1 MLIFENIHSFT
12 ESRDKMT
19 FSEKLYNEAKSV
31 GVELSKKALEN
42 FKTYYGMLIEYN
54 EKMNLTAITEESE
67 VIVKHFA
74 DSLCLLS
81 KVGMKENAKV
91 IDVGTGAGFPGIVLK
106 IARPDI
112 ELTLLD
118 SLNKRLVFLDT
129 VLSEIGL
136 SAQLIHSR
144 AEDGGQD
151 IDLRESYDFV
161 VSRAVAQLNV
171 LSEYCLPYARL
182 GGSFVALKGPDAENE
197 ILNAKKAVQILGGK
211 LKKPFKFSLP
221 NDGGERTIIVIEKN
235 QTTPDKY
242 PRNSGK
248 IKAKPL

>member
-42 FKTYYGMLIEYN
+42 FKTYYDMLIEYN

-91 IDVGTGAGFPGIVLK
+91 IDVGTGAGFPGIPLL

-112 ELTLLD
+112 RLTLLD
-118 SLNKRLVFLDT
+118 GLNKRLLFLAD
-129 VLSEIGL
+129 VLDKIGL
-136 SAQLIHSR
+136 TAEILHSR
-144 AEDGGQD
+144 AEEGANNQKY
-151 IDLRESYDFV
+151 REKFDFV
-161 VSRAVAQLNV
+161 TSRAVARQSV
-171 LSEYCLPYARL
+171 LCEYCLPYTKV
-182 GGSFVALKGPDAENE
+182 GGLFVAMKGPKAAEE
-197 ILNAKKAVQILGGK
+197 LSESSKGISLLGGK
-211 LKKPFKFSLP
+211 VK
-221 NDGGERTIIVIEKN
+221 EVIEYSLSDESSRSLIVTEKISK
-235 QTTPDKY
+235 TPAKY
-242 PRNSGK
+242 PRHNSQ
-248 IKAKPL
+248 IKNKPL